1 MVSFNIHG
9 VPVSNGIAIGMAH
22 LISNALLEVVRIGI
36 DSNNIKPEITRFKK
50 SLRMVNGELKR
61 IKSQLTIESNSQFI
75 PFIDTHLMLL
85 NDKSISED
93 PIRIIQ
99 KEKCNAEW
107 AIKII
112 LDTLVEKFNQIEDPY
127 IRERKHDVVQV
138 AERIIKALLGRQ
150 KQKTKYKNESSV
162 ILVAHDISPADA
174 LQFKNHKYGAFITEV
189 GGANSHTAILARSLN
204 IPSIVAAKNARKL
217 IKNNDTIIVDGNQG
231 IVIVNPTVLILNE
244 YLSKQNLWE
253 IEQKKLN
260 KIRNI
265 KCRNL
270 GNETISLLANIEVPK
285 DIKSVKYNNAD
296 GIGLFRTEFLFM
308 NRPDLPNEE
317 EQFKIYKSVTKSMGK
332 LPVVIRTLDS
342 GADKNITNNNNNN
355 LTSAL
360 GLRAIRLCLSEP
372 HLFNTQLKAIL
383 RASAFGNIKI
393 LIPMLSS
400 LQELRQ
406 TKMLIERA
414 KQSLLNLNLKFNDK
428 IQIGG
433 MIEVPAVAINAE
445 AFAKELDFLSI
456 GTNDLVQY
464 TLAID
469 RADDSVS
476 HLYNSLHP
484 AVLRLIDNTIKAG
497 IKYNKEVSIC
507 GEMAGDPKLTKL
519 LLGMG
524 LKIFSMHP
532 ASLLVV
538 KQQVLSSDPIT
549 IKKKANRILRSSE
562 PDNIEK
568 LLQDINKYE
577 ESKN

>member
-9 VPVSNGIAIGMAH
+9 VPVSNGIAIGKAH
-22 LISNALLEVVRIGI
+22 LISNALQEIVRGEIKSNQIDLEII
-36 DSNNIKPEITRFKK
+36 RFRK
-50 SLRMVNGELKR
+50 SLAIVKKELNKIR
-61 IKSQLTIESNSQFI
+61 QQLVAHSNHQFL

-85 NDKSISED
+85 EDVNISDE
-93 PIRIIQ
+93 PIRIIK

-107 AIKII
+107 AIKIQ
-112 LDTLVEKFNQIEDPY
+112 LDNLVEKFNQIDDLY
-127 IRERKHDVVQV
+127 IRERKHDVVQI
-138 AERIIKALLGRQ
+138 AERIIKALLGHQ
-150 KQKTKYKNESSV
+150 KQVPRNKNESSI
-162 ILVAHDISPADA
+162 ILVAQDISPADA
-174 LQFKNHKYGAFITEV
+174 LQFKNHKYGAFITEL
-189 GGANSHTAILARSLN
+189 GGTNSHTAILARSLN
-204 IPSIVAAKNARKL
+204 IPSIVAAKNARRL
-217 IKNNDTIIVDGNQG
+217 IRNNDVLIVDGNQG
-231 IVIVNPTVLILNE
+231 IVIANPSITILEE
-244 YLSKQNLWE
+244 YYYKQNLWE
-253 IEQKKLN
+253 IEQKKLI
-260 KIRNI
+260 KIRNV
-265 KCRNL
+265 KCKNL
-270 GNETISLLANIEVPK
+270 ANESISLFANIEVPE
-285 DIKSVKYNNAD
+285 DIKSVKDNNAD

-308 NRPDLPNEE
+308 NRPSLPDEE
-317 EQFKIYKSVTKSMGK
+317 EQYKIYKSVTKSMGN

-342 GADKNITNNNNNN
+342 GADKNIVLDKPNQSNT
-355 LTSAL
+355 AL

-383 RASAFGNIKI
+383 RASAFGNIRI

-414 KQSLLNLNLKFNDK
+414 KQSLHNSKIKYNKD

-445 AFAKELDFLSI
+445 MFARELDFLSI

-484 AVLRLIDNTIKAG
+484 AVLWLIANTIKAG
-497 IKYNKEVSIC
+497 KKYGKHVSIC

-524 LKIFSMHP
+524 LTEFSMHP
-532 ASLLVV
+532 ASMLIV
-538 KQQVLSSDPIT
+538 KKQVLCSDP
-549 IKKKANRILRSSE
+549 KKLKIKANKILKTNE
-562 PDNIEK
+562 PDNIEG
-568 LLQDINKYE
+568 LILDINK
-577 ESKN
+577 